1 MQEYWEAY
9 MKPVEGHPSMVSF
22 NAGVS
27 DSVPDDEYMY
37 VGFVKVRLK
46 SPSAQGLIS
55 SEEEDEIGSI
65 EDRLEMESLR
75 YRVGKY
81 IGRIVT
87 QGSVN
92 FIYCLKLDFEWGDVA
107 NAAMKHFE
115 AYTYESGSRA
125 DREWEVYQKLLFPTS
140 KEWQI
145 IHNHHAC
152 DQLRV
157 AGDNLRLK
165 RAIEHRIY
173 FENPDNR
180 SAFAR
185 HIETEGFSVQKEI
198 EPTEEAPLYG
208 LKFYRIDTPYYYD
221 IDALT
226 LAIIDQGER
235 FGGQY
240 DGWETSLVKM

>member
-9 MKPVEGHPSMVSF
+9 MKPMEGHPSMVSF

-27 DSVPDDEYMY
+27 DSVPDDEYRY
-37 VGFVKVRLK
+37 VGFVKLPLQ
-46 SPSAQGLIS
+46 SPTAQGLIS
-55 SEEEDEIGSI
+55 PAEEDEIGFI

-107 NAAMKHFE
+107 NAAMKHFD
-115 AYTYESGSRA
+115 AYTFESGSRV
-125 DREWEVYQKLLFPTS
+125 DTEWEVYQKLLFPS
-140 KEWQI
+140 ANEWQI
-145 IHNHHAC
+145 IQNHRTC
-152 DQLRV
+152 DQLKE
-157 AGDNLRLK
+157 AGDNLRLP
-165 RAIEHRIY
+165 RAIEHKSY
-173 FENPDNR
+173 FDLPQKRD
-180 SAFAR
+180 SFAR
-185 HIETEGFSVQKEI
+185 QIETEGFKVQKEI
-198 EPTEEAPLYG
+198 EPSEETPLYG
-208 LKFYRIDTPYYYD
+208 LQFYRIDTPYYYD

-226 LAIIDQGER
+226 LAIIDQSEH